1 MRTLTFLFIS
11 FVITSCSYRVTN
23 NYNYYNCCPNQA
35 TWIDTVGMIGS
46 YNVHAIGTRR
56 DIDFL
61 FKQTTI
67 TSIRGFKIVE
77 IQGTDYHVEIK
88 NPNF

>member
-1 MRTLTFLFIS
+1 MRTLIFLFIS

-35 TWIDTVGMIGS
+35 TWIDTIGNVGKYS
-46 YNVHAIGTRR
+46 VHAIGTRR
-56 DIDFL
+56 DINYIFT
-61 FKQTTI
+61 QNSITT
-67 TSIRGFKIVE
+67 IRGFRVIEVVGTNYTVE
-77 IQGTDYHVEIK
+77 IV